1 MTDDETPIGTAEAA
15 RLLGICTR
23 KAQALIR
30 SKKLDGWAIETPGGH
45 VHAWRTTRAAVEAY
59 NPPTPCAACGAVL
72 RKGNLQKHRRAF
84 HPDIAAA
91 LGIKAVDDE

>member
-30 SKKLDGWAIETPGGH
+30 SKKLDGWAIETSGGH

-59 NPPTPCAACGAVL
+59 KRGGRRELAVARAGKPSWLAAS
-72 RKGNLQKHRRAF
+72 
-84 HPDIAAA
+84 
-91 LGIKAVDDE
+91 

>member
-30 SKKLDGWAIETPGGH
+30 SKKLDGWAIETPGG
-45 VHAWRTTRAAVEAY
+45 
-59 NPPTPCAACGAVL
+59 
-72 RKGNLQKHRRAF
+72 QS
-84 HPDIAAA
+84 
-91 LGIKAVDDE
+91 